1 MLCWLYF
8 IYLVI
13 TLKGQQ
19 NDFILISLVRTKAVG
34 HIRDIRRLVVAMSR
48 ARFGL
53 YIFGRA
59 NLFRNC
65 FELQPVFRL
74 LMDRPQELHLLP
86 DESFTCERLI
96 DENVS
101 GLQERT
107 KIIHNMT
114 EMADFVFKMYM
125 TKVDAIK
132 ESMVSR
138 RWNWSRLT

>member
-1 MLCWLYF
+1 MTATNLA
-8 IYLVI
+8 
-13 TLKGQQ
+13 GQQ

-86 DESFTCERLI
+86 DETFPCQRNI
-96 DENVS
+96 DEDVA
-101 GLQERT
+101 LERI
-107 KIIHNMT
+107 KVVHNMT
-114 EMADFVFKMYM
+114 EMADFVFKLYM
-125 TKVDAIK
+125 AKVEAIK
-132 ESMVSR
+132 ETMV
-138 RWNWSRLT
+138 TEV

>member
-1 MLCWLYF
+1 MDTHHR
-8 IYLVI
+8 V
-13 TLKGQQ
+13 GQQ

-53 YIFGRA
+53 YVFGRA

-86 DESFTCERLI
+86 DETFPCERTT
-96 DENVS
+96 DQDVS
-101 GLQERT
+101 VLQDRT
-107 KIIHNMT
+107 KIVHNMT
-114 EMADFVFKMYM
+114 EMADFVFKLYM
-125 TKVDAIK
+125 SKVEAIK
-132 ESMVSR
+132 ESMVSVEIY
-138 RWNWSRLT
+138 L